1 MILQAIFT
9 FSMFILEIPTGVIA
23 DWFGRK
29 TSLILASIMGVIA
42 PLIYSSYPNFWIFAF
57 AEFIWAIGA
66 TLISG
71 ADSALIYDSLKA
83 SKNEKKSKKILSRYG
98 SFGLAGVLVA
108 ALTGSLIAQYF
119 GVRMAMMFTA
129 APMFIALMIALTFKE
144 PKEYKKEQE
153 KSYWKTL
160 KGGLRY
166 LRGHRELRILMFDY
180 IIVGTLA
187 FFIIWVYQVIL
198 QDYNIAIGWFG
209 FVHSVIVVGEIIV
222 LNQIERIEKWFGG
235 KKNYLSYSAV
245 MIGILFLVMAFVKN
259 LYVSILCIFL
269 IGAFGLT
276 RKNLF
281 SSYLNKFIES
291 HNRATVLSVISMFY
305 ALSMAILDIILG
317 VVVDW
322 NLKVGLIIVGV
333 AIIIASIFS
342 KMKEEHLLD

>member
-1 MILQAIFT
+1 VKPRPL
-9 FSMFILEIPTGVIA
+9 
-23 DWFGRK
+23 GRGEV
-29 TSLILASIMGVIA
+29 T
-42 PLIYSSYPNFWIFAF
+42 
-57 AEFIWAIGA
+57 
-66 TLISG
+66 
-71 ADSALIYDSLKA
+71 
-83 SKNEKKSKKILSRYG
+83 
-98 SFGLAGVLVA
+98 
-108 ALTGSLIAQYF
+108 
-119 GVRMAMMFTA
+119 
-129 APMFIALMIALTFKE
+129 
-144 PKEYKKEQE
+144 
-153 KSYWKTL
+153 
-160 KGGLRY
+160 
-166 LRGHRELRILMFDY
+166 
-180 IIVGTLA
+180 
-187 FFIIWVYQVIL
+187 IWVYQVIL

-209 FVHSVIVVGEIIV
+209 FVHGAIVVGEIIV